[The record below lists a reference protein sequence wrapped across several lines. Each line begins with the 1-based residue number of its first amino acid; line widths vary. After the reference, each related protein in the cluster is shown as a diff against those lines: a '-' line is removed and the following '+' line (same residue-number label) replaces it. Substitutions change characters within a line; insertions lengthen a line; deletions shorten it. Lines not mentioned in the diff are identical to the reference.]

1 MILIN
6 INEKE
11 YERMTDGQ
19 VTPIEIGALPY
30 RSENASSS
38 HEKGEY
44 REWYKTEQGN
54 CVVTRDRAYDD
65 QIIEWKI
72 LE

>member
-1 MILIN
+1 MAAIDMS
-6 INEKE
+6 EKA
-11 YERMTDGQ
+11 YEVMTDGQ

-44 REWYKTEQGN
+44 REWYKTEHGN

-65 QIIEWKI
+65 QIIEWKM